1 MLVADRAGFQEGE
14 ELSKYD
20 SAQEYFD
27 SISREISSE
36 QAEKL
41 AGTFQF
47 DIEDAGQWMVQFTE
61 DGRINQLEPG
71 GEVEPDCTM
80 MAKEKDWLKIV
91 SGETKPMSAFMTGK
105 LKVKGSTG
113 KAMKLQQIIGQ

>member
-1 MLVADRAGFQEGE
+1 MA
-14 ELSKYD
+14 KYD
-20 SAQEYFD
+20 SAKEYFD
-27 SISREISSE
+27 SISREITGE

-41 AGTFQF
+41 AGTFMF
-47 DIEDAGQWMVQFTE
+47 DIEDAGKWMVQFTE
-61 DGRINQLEPG
+61 DGKINQLDPNAD
-71 GEVEPDCTM
+71 VEPECTM
-80 MAKEKDWLKIV
+80 IAREKDWLNIV

>member
-1 MLVADRAGFQEGE
+1 MKGVWLA
-14 ELSKYD
+14 KYD

-27 SISREISSE
+27 SISREISGE
-36 QAEKL
+36 QAGKL

-47 DIEDAGQWMVQFTE
+47 DIEDAGQWVVQFTE
-61 DGRINQLEPG
+61 DGQINHLEPG
-71 GEVEPDCTM
+71 GDVEPDCTM
-80 MAKEKDWLKIV
+80 MAKENDWLNIV

-113 KAMKLQQIIGQ
+113 KAMKLQQIIGK